1 MAEKTQ
7 QRKRIIGRNNN
18 QEKKVIDCLQSAS
31 KPLNLADLSEQLG
44 QEPGVLEPM
53 LQEME
58 ARGQVIRTR
67 KNRYGLPEKMN
78 LIVGTILSLIHI

>member
-44 QEPGVLEPM
+44 QEPV
-53 LQEME
+53 
-58 ARGQVIRTR
+58 
-67 KNRYGLPEKMN
+67 
-78 LIVGTILSLIHI
+78 SLNYAAGDGGKVR